1 MPDVAIAA
9 PNEAAADAGEQ
20 VALAGGNA
28 VDAALAAA
36 LVTMVNEVGI
46 VSLSSGGFV
55 TVQPADGSAPVT
67 VDGWMDMPGRGS
79 RSGPSTPARP
89 DTETDPDTGTWDVRT
104 DYGGGVTVTI
114 GPGSVAAHGAVAAF
128 EETHARWGSVPW
140 REIVAPAVDV
150 ARGGFRLGSA
160 SRYYL
165 EYVHDDIFGWDEQS
179 RACVHDASGAVTT
192 DLVVVPDL
200 AATLEVIAADGA
212 SALHTGD
219 LARLICDDVQA
230 RGGLLGREDLAAY
243 RPVVRPALRVEL
255 GDWTLGTNP
264 TPAVGGV
271 CVAAMLRLLDGTPHA
286 VVDGRWSE
294 ADVARLVE
302 VQRAV
307 LGHRLDVLDHS
318 HDLVADA
325 LAYLASVDDEVRSAG
340 STAHVSATDGDGGA
354 CSVTVSS
361 GYGSGMIARGTG
373 IWLNNCLGEQELNP
387 RGLHGLEPGTRLLS
401 NMAPTVAHHR
411 DGAAL
416 AIGSPGADRISTAV
430 AQVVAGFTNGGMGLQ
445 QAVNHPRVHVHRA
458 GRPDEV
464 VKVETDLTMY
474 YGGVGATLLRR
485 DAAGELHLEA
495 AADPRRDGAVRLVR
509 S

>member
-9 PNEAAADAGEQ
+9 PNDAAADAGEQ
-20 VALAGGNA
+20 VARAGGNA

-55 TVQPADGSAPVT
+55 TVQPSDGSESVT
-67 VDGWMDMPGRGS
+67 VDGWMDMPGRG
-79 RSGPSTPARP
+79 RALDADGPGG
-89 DTETDPDTGTWDVRT
+89 GTWDVHT
-104 DYGGGVTVTI
+104 EYGGGVTVTI

-128 EETHARWGSVPW
+128 EETHRRWGRVPW
-140 REIVAPAVDV
+140 HELVAPAVDV

-165 EYVHDDIFGWDEQS
+165 DYVHDDIFGWDPAS
-179 RACVHDASGAVTT
+179 RAAVHDVVGQVTT
-192 DLVVVPDL
+192 SLVVVPDL
-200 AATLEVIAADGA
+200 AASLELIAEEGA
-212 SALHTGD
+212 AALHTGD
-219 LARLICDDVQA
+219 LARLISDDVGT
-230 RGGLLGREDLAAY
+230 RGGLLGLTDLAAY
-243 RPVVRPALRVEL
+243 APVVRPALRVEL
-255 GDWTLGTNP
+255 GGWTLGTNP

-271 CVAAMLRLLDGTPHA
+271 CVAAMLRLLDGTPHD
-286 VVDGRWSE
+286 VRDGRWSS
-294 ADVARLVE
+294 ADVERLVE
-302 VQRAV
+302 VQRSV

-318 HDLVADA
+318 HDLVVDA
-325 LAYLASVDDEVRSAG
+325 LAYLAQVDDAVRSAG

-354 CSVTVSS
+354 CAVTVSS

-387 RGLHGLEPGTRLLS
+387 RGLHGLPPGTRLLS

-416 AIGSPGADRISTAV
+416 AVGSPGADRISTAV
-430 AQVVAGFTNGGMGLQ
+430 AQVVAGFVNGGLALQ
-445 QAVNHPRVHVHRA
+445 DAVDHPRVHVHRA

-464 VKVETDLTMY
+464 VKVETEPTMY
-474 YGGVGATLLRR
+474 FGGVGATLLRR
-485 DAAGELHLEA
+485 TADGATVLEA
-495 AADPRRDGAVRLVR
+495 AADPRRDGAIRVVAGP
-509 S
+509 